1 MITLTRPAYYDN
13 YRYAQYCGLS
23 TDNKSTISASN
34 GDEYY
39 EIDMAKFFKYN
50 ESSHEWIEQ
59 PSDAAPI
66 DTGLPP
72 ITSETTGHFLSNDG
86 SVTKWQPVASKNFV
100 IQLTK
105 QNDDGTYVADK
116 TFVQIKTAYD
126 EAQNIVIRYDSAQMP
141 LMNVEFASNGDAMF
155 LFGHV
160 EIQTDGQRIVTRAIQ
175 YSHSGATDTWSDYD
189 MESDLSEYLPLAGG
203 NMQGALTL
211 AGEPTND
218 NHAANKKYVD
228 SRNLEVRFTQDATA
242 GIKTTTEIGE
252 ITQAVIANRT
262 VTAILDGDTYMLI
275 SASAADASFG
285 RVEGNII
292 TVLRYNPNNGGA
304 WAKEQTSLLELKG
317 GTMTG
322 DINMGSNAITNVQK
336 IYVDGQANLYLGSV
350 VEKAGT
356 NGVRLTG
363 TTSNEAAFVK
373 PTSQN
378 EYVPVLV
385 GNPTA
390 PFHAVNLRHLTEP
403 ILSDAPASDECI
415 SNKKYVDDQVATR
428 VPLQTANQG
437 QIKAYVQNGSKPDVC
452 LVSDGG
458 MALCLARY
466 TAKGHLIDQTA
477 PTENNH
483 LANKQY
489 VDTKV
494 AQTGGNIS
502 GDLMVGGSLTING
515 IGATMGTPTQDV
527 DLVNKGYLDSSMSDV
542 VRKSSVTVGAN
553 SSVNVSLS
561 NGAYLLTVSDDM
573 HGGLVFVSVYPSG
586 ETINGLVNLNN
597 WKCERINSGSGVTLT
612 NSAASAMTVYITSI
626 GEGTYR

>member
-1 MITLTRPAYYDN
+1 MITLTRPAYYSN
-13 YRYAQYCGLS
+13 LRNNQYCGLS
-23 TDNKSTISASN
+23 IDDKSTISANN

-39 EIDMAKFFKYN
+39 EIDTAKFYRYN
-50 ESSHEWIEQ
+50 EASNEWIEQ

-72 ITSETTGHFLSNDG
+72 MTSETTGHFLSNDG

-100 IQLTK
+100 IHLTE
-105 QNDDGTYVADK
+105 QNAGQNYIADK
-116 TFVQIKTAYD
+116 TWVQIKSAFD
-126 EAQNIVIRYDSAQMP
+126 GQENIVVRIGTNEMP
-141 LMNVEFASNGDAMF
+141 LMSVSMAENGNATLTFGYTELNDNDGNVVSR
-155 LFGHV
+155 
-160 EIQTDGQRIVTRAIQ
+160 EIRYLHQNEEDI
-175 YSHSGATDTWSDYD
+175 WSDVVYTGEYIKRSGD
-189 MESDLSEYLPLAGG
+189 KMGGILRVQES
-203 NMQGALTL
+203 
-211 AGEPTND
+211 PTYED
-218 NHAANKKYVD
+218 EATSKKYVD
-228 SRNLEVRFTQDATA
+228 ARVLKVAFNRHSTA
-242 GIKTTTEIGE
+242 GIVSDTDIATIDASYIDGKIVIGE
-252 ITQAVIANRT
+252 FSSDIYALTYSSETSCVFSNVSGTTSTTITYSDNVWTQST
-262 VTAILDGDTYMLI
+262 KTLYTTSGGKMDGDIDM
-275 SASAADASFG
+275 DG
-285 RVEGNII
+285 RSI
-292 TVLRYNPNNGGA
+292 
-304 WAKEQTSLLELKG
+304 LK
-317 GTMTG
+317 
-322 DINMGSNAITNVQK
+322 AQK
-336 IYVDGQANLYLGSV
+336 IHIDGQANLYLGSTI
-350 VEKAGT
+350 EKDGT
-356 NGVRLTG
+356 QGVRLTS
-363 TTSNEAAFVK
+363 TTAGEAAFLK
-373 PTSQN
+373 PDKQN
-378 EYVPVLV
+378 VYAPVAV
-385 GNPTA
+385 GTPTA
-390 PFHAVNLRHLTEP
+390 NNHAVTIGYLTND
-403 ILSDAPASDECI
+403 ILADAPASDGCI
-415 SNKKYVDDQVATR
+415 ANKKYVDDQVATR
-428 VPLQTANQG
+428 VPLQSANQG

-515 IGATMGTPTQDV
+515 IGSMMGTPTQNV
-527 DLVNKGYLDSSMSDV
+527 DLVNKGYLDSSISDV
-542 VRKSSVTVGAN
+542 IRKSSVTVGAN

-597 WKCERINSGSGVTLT
+597 WKCERISSGSGVTLT

>member
-1 MITLTRPAYYDN
+1 MITLTRPAYYDKH
-13 YRYAQYCGLS
+13 RYAQYCGLEK
-23 TDNKSTISASN
+23 DDKSTILANN

-39 EIDMAKFFKYN
+39 EIDTAKFYRYN
-50 ESSHEWIEQ
+50 EASHEWIEQ

-72 ITSETTGHFLSNDG
+72 MTSETVGHFLSNDG
-86 SVTKWQPVASKNFV
+86 SVTKWQPIASKNFV

-126 EAQNIVIRYDSAQMP
+126 EAQNIVIRYDSAQMS
-141 LMNVEFASNGDAMF
+141 LMSVQFAANGDAVF

-160 EIQTDGQRIVTRAIQ
+160 EVQTGGQRIVTRGIQ
-175 YSHSGATDTWSDYD
+175 YSHIGDSDTWADSDRETD
-189 MESDLSEYLPLAGG
+189 MSLYLLLSGG
-203 NMQGALTL
+203 HMEGELTL
-211 AGEPTND
+211 AGEPTNE

-228 SRNLEVRFTQDATA
+228 TRNLEIKFRQDATA
-242 GIKTTTEIGE
+242 GITTSTEIRE
-252 ITQAVIANRT
+252 ITQAVIVNRT
-262 VTAILDGDTYMLI
+262 VTATLDGDTYMLM
-275 SASAADASFG
+275 SASAADASF
-285 RVEGNII
+285 VNVNGNKVSI
-292 TVLRYNPNNGGA
+292 LRYDVDGHA

-322 DINMGSNAITNVQK
+322 NINMGSNAITNVQK

-356 NGVRLTG
+356 SGVRLTG

-390 PFHAVNLRHLTEP
+390 PYHAVNLRHLTEP
-403 ILSDAPASDECI
+403 ILADAPASDGCI
-415 SNKKYVDDQVATR
+415 SNKKYVDDQVVTR
-428 VPLQTANQG
+428 VPLQTVNQG
-437 QIKAYVQNGSKPDVC
+437 QIKAYVQNGDKPDVC

-458 MALCLARY
+458 MALCMARY
-466 TAKGHLIDQTA
+466 TAKGHLIDQIA

-515 IGATMGTPTQDV
+515 IGSVLGTPTQNV
-527 DLVNKGYLDSSMSDV
+527 DIVNKGYLDSSISDV
-542 VRKSSVTVGAN
+542 IRKLSVTVGSN
-553 SSVNVSLS
+553 SSVNVPLS

-597 WKCERINSGSGVTLT
+597 WKCERISSGSGVTLT
-612 NSAASAMTVYITSI
+612 NSATSDMTVYIISI

>member
-13 YRYAQYCGLS
+13 YRYAQYCGLEK
-23 TDNKSTISASN
+23 DDKSTISANN

-39 EIDMAKFFKYN
+39 EIDTAKFYRYN
-50 ESSHEWIEQ
+50 EASNEWIEQ

-72 ITSETTGHFLSNDG
+72 MTSETVGHFLSNDG
-86 SVTKWQPVASKNFV
+86 TVTKWQPVASKNFV
-100 IQLTK
+100 INLTA
-105 QNDDGTYVADK
+105 QDNNGIYTADK
-116 TFVQIKTAYD
+116 TFVQIKAAYD
-126 EAQNIVIRYDSAQMP
+126 ELQNIVVRHDSAQMP
-141 LMNVEFASNGDAMF
+141 LMNVQFADNGNAVF

-160 EIQTDGQRIVTRAIQ
+160 EVQTGGQRIVSRGIQ
-175 YSHSGATDTWSDYD
+175 YSHDANSDTWTDSDKETD
-189 MESDLSEYLPLAGG
+189 MSLYLLLSGG
-203 NMQGALTL
+203 HMEGELTL
-211 AGEPTND
+211 AGEPTNE
-218 NHAANKKYVD
+218 NHAVNKKYVD
-228 SRNLEVRFTQDATA
+228 IRNLEVKFRQDTTA
-242 GIKTTTEIGE
+242 GITTPTEIRE

-262 VTAILDGDTYMLI
+262 VTATLDGDTYMLI
-275 SASAADASFG
+275 AASAADASFG
-285 RVEGNII
+285 RVEGNVV
-292 TVLRYNPNNGGA
+292 TVLRYDGGA
-304 WAKEQTSLLELKG
+304 WAKEQTTLLDTKG

-322 DINMGSNAITNVQK
+322 NINMGSNAITHVQK

-350 VEKAGT
+350 VEKSGT

-378 EYVPVLV
+378 EYVPVLI

-390 PFHAVNLRHLTEP
+390 PNHAVNLRHLTEP

-415 SNKKYVDDQVATR
+415 SNKKYVDDQVSTR
-428 VPLQTANQG
+428 VPLAQANQG

-466 TAKGHLIDQTA
+466 TAKGHLIDQNA

-515 IGATMGTPTQDV
+515 IGSMMGTPTQDV
-527 DLVNKGYLDSSMSDV
+527 DLVNKGYLDSSIIDV
-542 VRKSSVTVGAN
+542 IRKSSVTVGAN
-553 SSVNVSLS
+553 SNVNVPLS
-561 NGAYLLTVSDDM
+561 NGVYLLTVSDDM

-597 WKCERINSGSGVTLT
+597 WKCERISSGSGVTLT
-612 NSAASAMTVYITSI
+612 NSATSDMTVYITSI

>member
-1 MITLTRPAYYDN
+1 MITLTRPAYYSN
-13 YRYAQYCGLS
+13 YRNNQYCGLEK
-23 TDNKSTISASN
+23 DDKSTISASN

-39 EIDMAKFFKYN
+39 EIDTAKFFRYN

-72 ITSETTGHFLSNDG
+72 MTSETTGHFLSNDG

-100 IQLTK
+100 IHLTE
-105 QNDDGTYVADK
+105 QNAGQNYIADK
-116 TFVQIKTAYD
+116 TWIQIKSAFD
-126 EAQNIVIRYDSAQMP
+126 GQENIVVRIGTNEMP
-141 LMNVEFASNGDAMF
+141 LMSVSMAENGNATLTFGYTELNDNDGNVVSR
-155 LFGHV
+155 
-160 EIQTDGQRIVTRAIQ
+160 EIRYLHQNEEDI
-175 YSHSGATDTWSDYD
+175 WSDVVYTGEYIKRSGD
-189 MESDLSEYLPLAGG
+189 KMGGILRVQES
-203 NMQGALTL
+203 
-211 AGEPTND
+211 PTYED
-218 NHAANKKYVD
+218 EATSKKYVD
-228 SRNLEVRFTQDATA
+228 ARVLKVAFNRHSTA
-242 GIKTTTEIGE
+242 GIVSDTDIDAIDAAYIDGKIVIGE
-252 ITQAVIANRT
+252 FSSDIYALTYSSETSCIFSNVSGTTSTTITYSDNVWTQSTKTLYTTSGGKMN
-262 VTAILDGDTYMLI
+262 
-275 SASAADASFG
+275 
-285 RVEGNII
+285 GNIDM
-292 TVLRYNPNNGGA
+292 NGRNI
-304 WAKEQTSLLELKG
+304 
-317 GTMTG
+317 
-322 DINMGSNAITNVQK
+322 INAQK
-336 IYVDGQANLYLGSV
+336 IHIDGQANLYLGAV
-350 VEKAGT
+350 VEKTGT
-356 NGVRLTG
+356 TGARLTG
-363 TTSNEAAFVK
+363 VVGGGAAFVK
-373 PTSQN
+373 PDKSADYTTLSIA
-378 EYVPVLV
+378 P
-385 GNPTA
+385 PTQST
-390 PFHAVNLRHLTEP
+390 HAVTLGYLTND
-403 ILSDAPASDECI
+403 ILADAPASDGCI

-428 VPLQTANQG
+428 VPLQSANQG

-458 MALCLARY
+458 MALCMARY

-515 IGATMGTPTQDV
+515 IGSMMGTPTQNV

-612 NSAASAMTVYITSI
+612 NSAASAMTIYITSI

>member
-39 EIDMAKFFKYN
+39 EIDTTKFFRYN
-50 ESSHEWIEQ
+50 EASNEWIEQ
-59 PSDAAPI
+59 PSDTAAI

-72 ITSETTGHFLSNDG
+72 ITSETMGHFLSNDG
-86 SVTKWQPVASKNFV
+86 SVTKWQPIASKNFV
-100 IQLTK
+100 IGLTEDVD
-105 QNDDGTYVADK
+105 NGTYTADK
-116 TFVQIKTAYD
+116 TWVEIKTAYD
-126 EAQNIVIRYDSAQMP
+126 ESQNIVIRLDGSEMP
-141 LMNVEFASNGDAMF
+141 LMNASMANDGSAT
-155 LFGHV
+155 LVFGYT
-160 EIQTDGQRIVTRAIQ
+160 EIKEQEGNVVTRAINYLHQ
-175 YSHSGATDTWSDYD
+175 DDVDIWRDSVASG
-189 MESDLSEYLPLAGG
+189 EYVSKSG
-203 NMQGALTL
+203 
-211 AGEPTND
+211 
-218 NHAANKKYVD
+218 
-228 SRNLEVRFTQDATA
+228 S
-242 GIKTTTEIGE
+242 
-252 ITQAVIANRT
+252 
-262 VTAILDGDTYMLI
+262 
-275 SASAADASFG
+275 
-285 RVEGNII
+285 
-292 TVLRYNPNNGGA
+292 
-304 WAKEQTSLLELKG
+304 
-317 GTMTG
+317 TMTG
-322 DINMGSNAITNVQK
+322 PLRLVDAPNYENEAITKKYADERVLKVEFTQGSDGIIRADKEISEIDAAYIDGKMVIGSLREDVYVLTSITATACIFSNVSGTTSSYIEYSEGAWSLRTKTLYTTSGGKMDGDIDMNGRSILKAQK
-336 IYVDGQANLYLGSV
+336 IHIDGQANLYLGAV
-350 VEKAGT
+350 VEKTGT
-356 NGVRLTG
+356 TGARLTG
-363 TTSNEAAFVK
+363 VVGGGAAFVK
-373 PTSQN
+373 PDKSADYTTLSIA
-378 EYVPVLV
+378 P
-385 GNPTA
+385 PTQST
-390 PFHAVNLRHLTEP
+390 HAVTLGYLTND
-403 ILSDAPASDECI
+403 ILSDAPASDGCI

-428 VPLQTANQG
+428 VPLATANQG
-437 QIKAYVQNGSKPDVC
+437 QIKAYVQNGNKPDVC

-515 IGATMGTPTQDV
+515 TGSVLGAPTQNV
-527 DLVNKGYLDSSMSDV
+527 DLVNKGYLDSSISDV
-542 VRKSSVTVGAN
+542 IRKSSVTVGAN

-561 NGAYLLTVSDDM
+561 NGAYLLAVSDDM

-612 NSAASAMTVYITSI
+612 NSDASAMTVYITSI

>member
-13 YRYAQYCGLS
+13 HRYAQYCGLEK
-23 TDNKSTISASN
+23 DDKSTISANN

-39 EIDMAKFFKYN
+39 EIDTAKFYRYN
-50 ESSHEWIEQ
+50 ESSNEWIEQ

-72 ITSETTGHFLSNDG
+72 MTSETTGHFLSNDG

-100 IQLTK
+100 IGLTAN
-105 QNDDGTYVADK
+105 NDGSYTPDK

-126 EAQNIVIRYDSAQMP
+126 EYQNIVIRYDSAQMP
-141 LMNVEFASNGDAMF
+141 LMNVQFANNGDAVF

-160 EIQTDGQRIVTRAIQ
+160 EVQTGGQRIFSRAIQ
-175 YSHSGATDTWSDYD
+175 YSHSSTSDTWRDYD
-189 MESDLSEYLPLAGG
+189 MESDLSEYLLLEGG
-203 NMQGALTL
+203 IMQGALVLSGDPQDAT
-211 AGEPTND
+211 
-218 NHAANKKYVD
+218 HAATKNYVD
-228 SRNLEVRFTQDATA
+228 KHNLEVRFRQDSTA
-242 GIKTTTEIGE
+242 GITTDIEISE
-252 ITQAVIANRT
+252 ITQAIVNNRT
-262 VTAILDGDTYMLI
+262 VTAILDGDTYSVM
-275 SASAADASFG
+275 SSSAADVSFVH
-285 RVEGNII
+285 VEDNIVTI
-292 TVLRYNPNNGGA
+292 LRYNSDDRV
-304 WAKEQTSLLELKG
+304 WAKEQTSLLKLKG

-322 DINMGSNAITNVQK
+322 NINMGSNAITNVQK

-356 NGVRLTG
+356 SGVRLTG

-390 PFHAVNLRHLTEP
+390 SYHAVNLRHLTEP

-428 VPLQTANQG
+428 VPLAIANQG
-437 QIKAYVQNGSKPDVC
+437 QIKAYVQNGNKPDVC

-466 TAKGHLIDQTA
+466 TAKGHIIDQTA

-515 IGATMGTPTQDV
+515 IGSMMGTPTQNV
-527 DLVNKGYLDSSMSDV
+527 DIVNKGYLDSSISDV
-542 VRKSSVTVGAN
+542 IRKSSVTVGAN

-597 WKCERINSGSGVTLT
+597 WKCERISSGSGVTLT

>member
-1 MITLTRPAYYDN
+1 MITLTRPAYYSN
-13 YRYAQYCGLS
+13 FRNNQYCGLS
-23 TDNKSTISASN
+23 TDDKSTISASN
-34 GDEYY
+34 GDEFY
-39 EIDMAKFFKYN
+39 EINTAKFYKYN

-59 PSDAAPI
+59 PSDTVAI

-72 ITSETTGHFLSNDG
+72 MSSETSGHFLSNDG
-86 SVTKWQPVASKNFV
+86 SVTKWQSIASKNFV
-100 IQLTK
+100 INLTE
-105 QNDDGTYVADK
+105 QNQGQSYTADK
-116 TFVQIKTAYD
+116 TWVQIKAAFD
-126 EAQNIVIRYDSAQMP
+126 GEENLVIRLNGSEMP
-141 LMNVEFASNGDAMF
+141 LMSASMADNGNAT
-155 LFGHV
+155 LTFGYT
-160 EIQTDGQRIVTRAIQ
+160 ELNDNDGNLVTRHIEYLHQ
-175 YSHSGATDTWSDYD
+175 GDDDTWADVVYTG
-189 MESDLSEYLPLAGG
+189 EFIKRAGDK
-203 NMQGALTL
+203 MMGALRV
-211 AGEPTND
+211 ADEPTYED
-218 NHAANKKYVD
+218 EVTSKKYVD
-228 SRNLEVRFTQDATA
+228 SRVLKVTFSRHSTA
-242 GIKTTTEIGE
+242 GIVADTDITAIDTAYIDGKIVIGE
-252 ITQAVIANRT
+252 
-262 VTAILDGDTYMLI
+262 L
-275 SASAADASFG
+275 S
-285 RVEGNII
+285 
-292 TVLRYNPNNGGA
+292 
-304 WAKEQTSLLELKG
+304 
-317 GTMTG
+317 G
-322 DINMGSNAITNVQK
+322 DIYALTYSSVTSCVFSNVSGTTSTTITYSDDVWTQSAKTLYTTAGGKMGGDIDMNGRNVINAQK
-336 IYVDGQANLYLGSV
+336 IHVDGQANLYLGAV

-356 NGVRLTG
+356 IGARLTG
-363 TTSNEAAFVK
+363 VVGGGAAFVK
-373 PTSQN
+373 PDKTS
-378 EYVPVLV
+378 EYTTLSIAP
-385 GNPTA
+385 PTQST
-390 PFHAVNLRHLTEP
+390 HAVTLGYLTND
-403 ILSDAPASDECI
+403 ILADAPASDGCI

-452 LVSDGG
+452 LVSDSG
-458 MALCLARY
+458 MALCVARY

-515 IGATMGTPTQDV
+515 IGSMMGTPTQDV